1 MHYIMSS
8 SFSLSLKPYLST
20 YPFFPYPSIS
30 SNSSCNLYLPNSVK
44 VLPFSSIPISL
55 NCKRRCF
62 PESLRLKSE
71 RKRRV
76 GVVRASEMSVTEM
89 GEEDGE
95 QEESPSVDSENNSKP
110 RRIALFVEPSP
121 FSYVS
126 GYKNR
131 FQNFIK
137 YLREMGDEV
146 MVVTTHEGVPQEFYG
161 AKLIGS
167 RSFPCPWYQ
176 KVPLSLALS
185 PRIISEVARFKPDI
199 IHASSPGIMVFG
211 ALIIAKLL
219 CVPIVMSYHTHV
231 PVYIPRYTFSWLV
244 KPMWLILKFLH
255 RAADLTLVPSVA
267 IARDLQAARVTA
279 ANKIRLWNKGVDSES
294 FHPRYRSHEM
304 RLRLSNGEPER
315 PLVIHVGRLGVEK
328 SLDFLKSVMDRLPES
343 RIAFIG
349 DGPYRE
355 ELERL
360 FSGMP
365 AVFTGMLQGEELSQA
380 YASGDVFVMPSE
392 SETLG
397 FVVLEAMSSGIP
409 VVGAR
414 AGGIPDI
421 IPEDQEGKTGFLYN
435 PGDLDDCLSK
445 LEPLLQNQELRETI
459 GRSARQ
465 EMEKYD
471 WRAATKKIRNEQ
483 YNDAIWFWQKKR
495 KQLLIPLQWLSKR
508 LFPSPEIDYRLSKRL
523 LYGQTLKDGT
533 RITWDDESFRNMIEH
548 RVSGGSGGS
557 VVGEVSNVSEFQEL
571 NYHLS
576 LCDVNLGE
584 IEFKT
589 AFEGERLTTFEGPK
603 TTFHSEKSTNF
614 EGVEIASKGE
624 ETSNFLAAKTA
635 FESERSKGFE
645 GVKTAFEGVKTAFE
659 AVKGESEI
667 AFEGEPTYDFLVET
681 EGVHEVQI
689 EREANIES
697 DFVSDTEDSSET

>member
-1 MHYIMSS
+1 MSS
-8 SFSLSLKPYLST
+8 SFSLSLNPYLST

-30 SNSSCNLYLPNSVK
+30 SNSSSCNLYLPNSVK

-55 NCKRRCF
+55 NCERRCF
-62 PESLRLKSE
+62 PESPRLKSE

-76 GVVRASEMSVTEM
+76 GVVRASELTVTEM

-365 AVFTGMLQGEELSQA
+365 AVFTGMLLGEELSQA

-409 VVGAR
+409 VVAAR

-421 IPEDQEGKTGFLYN
+421 IPEDHEGKTGFLFN

-459 GRSARQ
+459 GRSARE

-483 YNDAIWFWQKKR
+483 YNDAIWFWRKKR
-495 KQLLIPLQWLSKR
+495 KQLLRPLQWLSKR
-508 LFPSPEIDYRLSKRL
+508 LFPSPEIDYS
-523 LYGQTLKDGT
+523 
-533 RITWDDESFRNMIEH
+533 
-548 RVSGGSGGS
+548 
-557 VVGEVSNVSEFQEL
+557 
-571 NYHLS
+571 
-576 LCDVNLGE
+576 
-584 IEFKT
+584 
-589 AFEGERLTTFEGPK
+589 
-603 TTFHSEKSTNF
+603 
-614 EGVEIASKGE
+614 
-624 ETSNFLAAKTA
+624 
-635 FESERSKGFE
+635 
-645 GVKTAFEGVKTAFE
+645 
-659 AVKGESEI
+659 
-667 AFEGEPTYDFLVET
+667 
-681 EGVHEVQI
+681 
-689 EREANIES
+689 
-697 DFVSDTEDSSET
+697 

>member
-1 MHYIMSS
+1 MSS
-8 SFSLSLKPYLST
+8 SLSINPYLSSH
-20 YPFFPYPSIS
+20 PLIVYPSSS
-30 SNSSCNLYLPNSVK
+30 SNSCSSSNLILPNSIK
-44 VLPFSSIPISL
+44 VLPFSSFSKTPISL
-55 NCKRRCF
+55 NCKKRCF
-62 PESLRLKSE
+62 SQSLRLKTE

-76 GVVRASEMSVTEM
+76 TVVKASDLSVAEVK
-89 GEEDGE
+89 EDDGE
-95 QEESPSVDSENNSKP
+95 DENPPLIDSENNSKP

-146 MVVTTHEGVPQEFYG
+146 MVVTTHEGVPTEFYG

-244 KPMWLILKFLH
+244 KPMWLVLKFLH

-267 IARDLQAARVTA
+267 IAKDLRAARVTA

-315 PLVIHVGRLGVEK
+315 PLIIHVGRLGVEK
-328 SLDFLKSVMDRLPES
+328 SLDFLKSVMDRLPEA

-355 ELERL
+355 DLEKL

-365 AVFTGMLQGEELSQA
+365 VVFTGTLQGEELSQA

-397 FVVLEAMSSGIP
+397 LVVLEAMSSGIP

-421 IPEDQEGKTGFLYN
+421 IPADQEGKTGFLFN

-445 LEPLLQNQELRETI
+445 LEPLLQNKEMRETI
-459 GRSARQ
+459 GKAARQ

-483 YNDAIWFWQKKR
+483 YNAAIWFWRKKR
-495 KQLLIPLQWLSKR
+495 AQLLRPLQWLAKR
-508 LFPSPEIDYRLSKRL
+508 VFPSPKIS
-523 LYGQTLKDGT
+523 
-533 RITWDDESFRNMIEH
+533 H
-548 RVSGGSGGS
+548 R
-557 VVGEVSNVSEFQEL
+557 
-571 NYHLS
+571 
-576 LCDVNLGE
+576 
-584 IEFKT
+584 
-589 AFEGERLTTFEGPK
+589 
-603 TTFHSEKSTNF
+603 
-614 EGVEIASKGE
+614 
-624 ETSNFLAAKTA
+624 
-635 FESERSKGFE
+635 
-645 GVKTAFEGVKTAFE
+645 
-659 AVKGESEI
+659 
-667 AFEGEPTYDFLVET
+667 
-681 EGVHEVQI
+681 
-689 EREANIES
+689 
-697 DFVSDTEDSSET
+697 